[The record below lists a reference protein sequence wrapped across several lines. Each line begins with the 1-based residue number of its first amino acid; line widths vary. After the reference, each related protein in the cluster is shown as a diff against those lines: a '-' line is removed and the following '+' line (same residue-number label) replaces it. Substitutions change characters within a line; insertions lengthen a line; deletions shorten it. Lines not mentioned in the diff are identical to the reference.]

1 MLTDHETAGLAA
13 LVADYGYK
21 GVVDALA
28 DLAEAERI
36 ALLPPD
42 TTWAAT
48 PPRAA
53 ALGRDV
59 MLLRRCCRAMWTSR
73 P

>member
-28 DLAEAERI
+28 TLADAERI

-42 TTWAAT
+42 TRWAAT
-48 PPRAA
+48 PARAA
-53 ALGRDV
+53 ALGHDV
-59 MLLRRCCRAMWTSR
+59 MLLRRCRQALWTGR